1 MCRYCEM
8 IETGVPGEK
17 TNDCVFIDTLGDGSQ
32 LFSLLFFRSAD
43 EENGYHTNEL
53 IIELG
58 VDIDSSVRLVKD
70 KHINIKYCPFCG
82 EEL

>member
-8 IETGVPGEK
+8 IETGVTGET
-17 TNDCVFIDTLGDGSQ
+17 TNDCVFIDTLEDGSQ
-32 LFSLLFFRSAD
+32 LFSLMLYRCMD

-58 VDIDSSVRLVKD
+58 VDIDSSVQLVKD
-70 KHINIKYCPFCG
+70 KHIKIKYCPFCG